1 MFSKIGGLNLKKCGK
16 LTKSE
21 FQYLLWKVICVF
33 YLAMESL
40 RSLQVP
46 LTSARMQEG
55 QFWKMSKMGLLRAV
69 FEKIRWETEIFHK
82 IRNDQREKL
91 C

>member
-1 MFSKIGGLNLKKCGK
+1 
-16 LTKSE
+16 
-21 FQYLLWKVICVF
+21 
-33 YLAMESL
+33 MESL